1 MKKILLTFLVIAPA
15 VLTTACGP
23 AMIEPIDLAGPN
35 ETVFVIPLEGDS
47 TAQKQ
52 VQSIEYLKQKMV
64 QSKRITIPIRKRDT
78 GRGPGAYEYIPTVRV
93 VKVDRSLQTRQ
104 WTGTKGGS
112 QGIHVESLESI
123 NFHVGF
129 NVTALIQEEDA
140 ATYLY
145 WHAGK
150 QLGEIMDTNIR
161 GFIQD
166 IAAREFGSRK
176 LEDCKSQKN
185 QIFALVDK
193 EAKEHF
199 KKYGITIVSLG
210 NAGGL
215 DYDDD
220 AIQQSINNTQ
230 KAQMDVQIAVQEKLA
245 QAERNLKAVAK
256 ATADRQAAEEFAK
269 AKEAQVAK
277 LSLDIEMV
285 KAQAALVFA
294 GRVNGNLPSI
304 VPAGSNMLFGLGDT
318 TSPSPAK
325 K

>member
-1 MKKILLTFLVIAPA
+1 MA
-15 VLTTACGP
+15 ACGP
-23 AMIEPIDLAGPN
+23 AYIEPIDTAGPN

-47 TAQKQ
+47 KAQKQ
-52 VQSIEYLKQKMV
+52 VQSVEYLKQKMV
-64 QSKRITIPIRKRDT
+64 QSKRITIPIRQRNT
-78 GRGPGAYEYIPTVRV
+78 GRLPGDFEYLPTVRV

-104 WTGTKGGS
+104 WAGVKGAS
-112 QGIHVESLESI
+112 AGIHVESLESI

-150 QLGEIMDTNIR
+150 QLGEIMDSNIR

-166 IAAREFGSRK
+166 IAAREFGNRK
-176 LEDCKSQKN
+176 LEDCKAQKN
-185 QIFALVDK
+185 AVFTLVEK

-215 DYDDD
+215 DFDDG
-220 AIQQSINNTQ
+220 AIQQAINNTQ
-230 KAQMDVQIAVQEKLA
+230 KAQMDVQVAVQQKLA
-245 QAERNLKAVAK
+245 QDERNKLVVAK
-256 ATADRQAAEEFAK
+256 ALADRQAAEEFAK
-269 AKEAQVAK
+269 AKEAQMAK
-277 LSLDIEMV
+277 INLDIEMI
-285 KAQAALVFA
+285 KAQAQLVAA
-294 GRVNGNLPSI
+294 GKWNGATPSQILPQ
-304 VPAGSNMLFGLGDT
+304 GSNLMFGLDA
-318 TSPSPAK
+318 PAQK